1 MSSDRG
7 SITLWL
13 LGLVVLLLGIGGV
26 VVDLWRVMGERSELV
41 ALVDSAAV
49 AGASALDEGGLRSGE
64 GVVLVPD
71 EARRRAAAVLAV
83 ERPDRVMVVV
93 DGASVVVTGE
103 RVVDLTLLRALVPEE
118 RPVTVRATATAV
130 PEVRP

>member
-1 MSSDRG
+1 MSDDRG

-13 LGLVVLLLGIGGV
+13 VGLVVFVLGLGGV
-26 VVDLWRVMGERSELV
+26 VVDLWRVLGERSELV

-49 AGASALDEGGLRSGE
+49 AGASALDERALRAGE

-83 ERPDRVMVVV
+83 DRPDRVAVVV
-93 DGASVVVTGE
+93 DRASVVVTGE
-103 RVVDLTLLRALVPEE
+103 RVVDLTLVRALIPEE
-118 RPVTVRATATAV
+118 SPVTVRATATAL